1 MTSTGIA
8 APPDMQARSEDTS
21 ALSRASQLSIAWY
34 IVGTPW
40 KIVTLSRSMIS
51 SALAGSKRGIIDRHA
66 PTATEAL
73 RPHVCPKVW
82 NSGSAPSST
91 SSSVAC
97 ASVRADSSQ
106 FLRRF
111 ACDSSAPLGEPV
123 VPDV

>member
-1 MTSTGIA
+1 M
-8 APPDMQARSEDTS
+8 
-21 ALSRASQLSIAWY
+21 SIAWY

-40 KIVTLSRSMIS
+40 KTVTLSRSMIS

-66 PTATEAL
+66 PTATAAF
-73 RPHVCPKVW
+73 RPQVWPKVW

-91 SSSVAC
+91 SSSVTC
-97 ASVRADSSQ
+97 AERAAADTSQ

-111 ACDSSAPLGEPV
+111 ACVSSAPLGEPV